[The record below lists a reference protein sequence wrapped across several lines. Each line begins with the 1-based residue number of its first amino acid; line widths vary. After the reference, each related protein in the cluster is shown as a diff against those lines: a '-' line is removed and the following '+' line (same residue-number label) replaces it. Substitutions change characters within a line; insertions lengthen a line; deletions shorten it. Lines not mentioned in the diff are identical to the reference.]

1 MDIQRNDA
9 IDGAQSMIIVG
20 TLLLTKNM
28 ERTAQGAPKVLDIK
42 NITLPRFPF
51 ANLSYFKNFELIL
64 LHKVFGS
71 QQSNAFRVIQII
83 LFLKFELI

>member
-1 MDIQRNDA
+1 MFKFQATNVHGNVTNVDIQRNDA

-51 ANLSYFKNFELIL
+51 ANLSYFKNF
-64 LHKVFGS
+64 
-71 QQSNAFRVIQII
+71 
-83 LFLKFELI
+83 

>member
-20 TLLLTKNM
+20 TLRLTKNM
-28 ERTAQGAPKVLDIK
+28 ERTAQGAPKVLV
-42 NITLPRFPF
+42 TLPRFPF

-83 LFLKFELI
+83 LSLIFVKMQLA